1 MLLLDMWDDS
11 SAIKRI
17 NITIRD
23 LLPFSGILPSSDLAA
38 PQFRLFSQN
47 AFILIQLISD
57 ADIRHVGR
65 FKRLSEDKINK

>member
-1 MLLLDMWDDS
+1 MWDDS

-23 LLPFSGILPSSDLAA
+23 LLPFSEILPSSDLAA
-38 PQFRLFSQN
+38 PQFRSFSQN
-47 AFILIQLISD
+47 ALILKQLLSD

-65 FKRLSEDKINK
+65 FKRLLEDKINK